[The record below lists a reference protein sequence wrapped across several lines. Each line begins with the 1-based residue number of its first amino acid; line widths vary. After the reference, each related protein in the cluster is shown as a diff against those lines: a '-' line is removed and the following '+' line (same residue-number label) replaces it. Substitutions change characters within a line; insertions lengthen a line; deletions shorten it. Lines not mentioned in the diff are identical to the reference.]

1 MRAKWPRLR
10 ASSERAATCH
20 REIGDRDG
28 MATAAGWIARA
39 LCARGRFDEA
49 LRFVEVCE
57 EGSSDDAGMQSWC
70 RSTRAI
76 ALAGMGLVDE
86 AVVLAREAVA
96 IAQPREY
103 VITLGDALL
112 DLAEVLRAAGEG
124 DEAAQVARDAL
135 GVFEQKEEAFSA
147 ERARAL
153 LASLGASDPNGDS
166 PAAMPR

>member
-1 MRAKWPRLR
+1 
-10 ASSERAATCH
+10 
-20 REIGDRDG
+20 
-28 MATAAGWIARA
+28 
-39 LCARGRFDEA
+39 
-49 LRFVEVCE
+49 
-57 EGSSDDAGMQSWC
+57 MQSWC

-96 IAQPREY
+96 IVQPLDH
-103 VITLGDALL
+103 VIALGDALL

-153 LASLGASDPNGDS
+153 LASLGASDPKGDS